1 MEDNVMRSAFLYNA
15 LLSTAMLLASLST
28 VVSAQT
34 AGSTPGKQIVLFDGS
49 SLDSWQMDK
58 PGGWIIHDGD
68 MELAKGGYI
77 WTKEKFGNFI
87 LKAEFK
93 IPKDANS
100 GIFFR
105 TGDIRDPVQTGM
117 EMQVYD
123 NPPHDKP
130 VKNDCGALYDLVA
143 PSALVMKPIGQWNS
157 VVLTCKNSMVTI
169 EMNGKKIV
177 TADLDKWTTPHKN
190 PDGTE
195 NKFDKALKDFPR
207 EGYIGFQDHGSPL
220 WYRNVKLTR
229 L

>member
-1 MEDNVMRSAFLYNA
+1 MRSAFLYNM
-15 LLSTAMLLASLST
+15 LLSTILLSAISVS
-28 VVSAQT
+28 VVTAQT
-34 AGSTPGKQIVLFDGS
+34 AGSATGKKIVLFNGS
-49 SLDSWQMDK
+49 NLDSWQLDK
-58 PGGWIIHDGD
+58 PGGWIIKDGA

-87 LKAEFK
+87 LEAEFK

-105 TGDIRDPVQTGM
+105 TGDIKDPVQTGM
-117 EMQVYD
+117 EMQVID
-123 NPPHDKP
+123 QPAQQKP

-143 PSALVMKPIGQWNS
+143 PSSLVMKPVGEWNK
-157 VVLTCKNSMVTI
+157 VVITCKGSLVTI
-169 EMNGKKIV
+169 EMNGKNIV

-195 NKFDKALKDFPR
+195 NKFNMALKDFPR

-220 WYRNVKLTR
+220 WYRNVKIQKL
-229 L
+229 